1 MKNIN
6 RYLQE
11 IDDYIQSNNYEDA
24 FSLCNNILDNIDIN
38 NTEAIFKAGYC
49 AYKLERY
56 DIAMINFLKALS
68 LDKSNINK
76 AMYKYYMGR
85 CYDIFNSLEDSL
97 ECFKGAY
104 KLDKSNHYYTLWL
117 GITYAK
123 IGANDY
129 NYNLALL
136 YLYKAFGIEDSLLYK
151 YAGYCHMQLKSYDK
165 AIEFLE
171 KSIFLKE
178 DDYLTRY
185 YLGHTYFSVQIYDKA
200 LEHLSESLKLKDDEF
215 NSWLSIGILYN
226 VIDEA
231 ALSKECLEKARNIAL
246 NYNDNIDYQL
256 DCFIK
261 LSEAEENEYLNYLY
275 LGICYAKMESYK
287 NALQYLLESI
297 EINEKYSSENNYLA
311 YYWIGYI
318 NYIDSEYEEAVKYLE
333 KSIKLNDDEENY
345 LILFWLGDSYF
356 RLSNYKKALI
366 NLQKSLCL
374 KEDETGTYK
383 LLAKTYLELGDKD
396 KYNEYITQY
405 KILSRKEKHLNSKKN
420 NANNQLKKMQED
432 YNNYFKS
439 FYYSSN
445 REYNETALKQKIF
458 NNTAEMKLV
467 QNDEERTFYDNYYHK
482 VKTDISNFLKYL
494 FEDIEKS
501 DLYHL
506 YSSSTEKKYYID
518 FDNFNIDNFLY
529 YKDIVKKAV
538 RLDFNKHKEIQYLK
552 IINNNNINDIETIA
566 MAIDNI
572 ESIFNYTSLS
582 ILQFMEYYHQR
593 YDIELYFI
601 LMNLILKYL

>member
-1 MKNIN
+1 MKNIDK
-6 RYLQE
+6 YFQD
-11 IDDYIQSNNYEDA
+11 IDNYIQSSNYEDA

-104 KLDKSNHYYTLWL
+104 KLDKSNHYYALWL

-129 NYNLALL
+129 NYNLSLL
-136 YLYKAFGIEDSLLYK
+136 YLYKAFGIEDSLLYR

-171 KSIFLKE
+171 KSILLKD
-178 DDYLTRY
+178 DDYLSRY
-185 YLGHTYFSVQIYDKA
+185 YLGYSYFSVQIYDKA
-200 LEHLSESLKLKDDEF
+200 LENLSESLKLKDDEF
-215 NSWLSIGILYN
+215 NSWLSIGILYRI
-226 VIDEA
+226 IDEE
-231 ALSKECLEKARNIAL
+231 ALSEECLEKARNIAL
-246 NYNDNIDYQL
+246 NYSDNIDYQL
-256 DCFIK
+256 ECFIK
-261 LSEAEENEYLNYLY
+261 LTEAEENEYLNYLY
-275 LGICYAKMESYK
+275 LGICYAKLESYK
-287 NALQYLLESI
+287 NALQYLLQSI
-297 EINEKYSSENNYLA
+297 EINEKYCSENNYLA

-333 KSIKLNDDEENY
+333 RSIKLNDDEENY

-356 RLSNYKKALI
+356 RLSNYKKALF
-366 NLQKSLCL
+366 NLQKSLDL
-374 KEDETGTYK
+374 KEDEIETYK
-383 LLAKTYLELGDKD
+383 LIAKTYLELGDKD

-405 KILSRKEKHLNSKKN
+405 KILSRKDKHHNNRKN
-420 NANNQLKKMQED
+420 NSDNQLKKMQED
-432 YNNYFKS
+432 YNNHFKS
-439 FYYSSN
+439 FYYSSESRTN
-445 REYNETALKQKIF
+445 DLVLKQKIF
-458 NNTAEMKLV
+458 NRTAEMKLI
-467 QNDEERTFYDNYYHK
+467 QNDEDITFYDNYYHT
-482 VKTDISNFLKYL
+482 VKTDINNFLKYL

-506 YSSSTEKKYYID
+506 YSSSIEKKHYID

-529 YKDIVKKAV
+529 YKDIVGKAV
-538 RLDFNKHKEIQYLK
+538 RLDFNKDKEVVQYLK
-552 IINNNNINDIETIA
+552 IIDNYDTII

-572 ESIFNYTSLS
+572 ESLFNYTSLS
-582 ILQFMEYYHQR
+582 VLQFMEYYYQR

>member
-1 MKNIN
+1 M
-6 RYLQE
+6 E
-11 IDDYIQSNNYEDA
+11 IA
-24 FSLCNNILDNIDIN
+24 
-38 NTEAIFKAGYC
+38 
-49 AYKLERY
+49 
-56 DIAMINFLKALS
+56 
-68 LDKSNINK
+68 
-76 AMYKYYMGR
+76 
-85 CYDIFNSLEDSL
+85 
-97 ECFKGAY
+97 
-104 KLDKSNHYYTLWL
+104 
-117 GITYAK
+117 
-123 IGANDY
+123 
-129 NYNLALL
+129 
-136 YLYKAFGIEDSLLYK
+136 
-151 YAGYCHMQLKSYDK
+151 
-165 AIEFLE
+165 
-171 KSIFLKE
+171 
-178 DDYLTRY
+178 
-185 YLGHTYFSVQIYDKA
+185 
-200 LEHLSESLKLKDDEF
+200 
-215 NSWLSIGILYN
+215 
-226 VIDEA
+226 
-231 ALSKECLEKARNIAL
+231 
-246 NYNDNIDYQL
+246 
-256 DCFIK
+256 
-261 LSEAEENEYLNYLY
+261 
-275 LGICYAKMESYK
+275 
-287 NALQYLLESI
+287 
-297 EINEKYSSENNYLA
+297 
-311 YYWIGYI
+311 
-318 NYIDSEYEEAVKYLE
+318 
-333 KSIKLNDDEENY
+333 
-345 LILFWLGDSYF
+345 
-356 RLSNYKKALI
+356 SNYKKALI

-396 KYNEYITQY
+396 KYNEYIAQY

>member
-1 MKNIN
+1 MKNIDK
-6 RYLQE
+6 YLQD
-11 IDDYIQSNNYEDA
+11 IDNYIQSSNYEDA

-97 ECFKGAY
+97 ECFKSAY
-104 KLDKSNHYYTLWL
+104 KLDKSNHYYALWL

-136 YLYKAFGIEDSLLYK
+136 YLYKAFGIEDNLLYK
-151 YAGYCHMQLKSYDK
+151 YAGYCHMQLKSYSK

-171 KSIFLKE
+171 KSILLKK

-185 YLGHTYFSVQIYDKA
+185 YLGYTYFSVQIYDKA

-215 NSWLSIGILYN
+215 NSWLSIGILYKI
-226 VIDEA
+226 IDEES
-231 ALSKECLEKARNIAL
+231 LSEECLEKARNIAL
-246 NYNDNIDYQL
+246 NYSDNIDYQL

-275 LGICYAKMESYK
+275 LGICYAKLESYK
-287 NALQYLLESI
+287 NAVHYLLESI

-333 KSIKLNDDEENY
+333 KSIKLNSDEEDY

-356 RLSNYKKALI
+356 RLSNYKKALV
-366 NLQKSLCL
+366 NLQKSLNL
-374 KEDETGTYK
+374 KEDEIETYK
-383 LLAKTYLELGDKD
+383 LMAKTYLELGDKD

-405 KILSRKEKHLNSKKN
+405 KILSRKEKHQNNKKN
-420 NANNQLKKMQED
+420 NEQLKKMQED

-439 FYYSSN
+439 FYYSSKSRTN
-445 REYNETALKQKIF
+445 DIALKQKIF
-458 NNTAEMKLV
+458 NNTAEMKAV
-467 QNDEERTFYDNYYHK
+467 QNDEDITFYDNYCNT
-482 VKTDISNFLKYL
+482 VKTDINNFLTYL
-494 FEDIEKS
+494 FENIEKS

-506 YSSSTEKKYYID
+506 YSSSTEKRHYVD

-538 RLDFNKHKEIQYLK
+538 RIDFNKHKEIQYLK
-552 IINNNNINDIETIA
+552 IIDNNDIDTIA

-572 ESIFNYTSLS
+572 ERLFNYTSIS
-582 ILQFMEYYHQR
+582 ILQFMGYYHQK
-593 YDIELYFI
+593 YDVELYFI